1 MIIKLSSIYLKKLF
15 LAGIL
20 LIPSICHSLQI
31 GDKAPNF
38 EAQSTKGTINF
49 HKWSGENWTIL
60 FSHPGDFTPVCTTEL
75 AELSFLQP
83 EFKKRQTKIIT
94 LSTNSVSDHLEWIPH
109 VDKYKNLQKKYKGDK
124 VTVGLEKPDLDY
136 PIVADKE
143 LKIAAAYGM
152 YHPKAEPSESVFGD
166 TNKSTI
172 RSVFI
177 IDPDKTVQTILSYPK
192 NIGRN
197 FDEIIRIIDA
207 LQLSKNYNVAIPA
220 NWQKGKQVIV
230 PNEIPSED
238 IKEKYNVEFFTTY
251 QDYLRT
257 IDDPTATKKA
267 MVPKQKKD
275 DLINFDFL
283 PEFKFDHE
291 KPKSKRIRKQI
302 DK

>member
-1 MIIKLSSIYLKKLF
+1 MCNIYNLRFF
-15 LAGIL
+15 LLIIL
-20 LIPSICHSLQI
+20 LIPLISHSLQI

-38 EAQSTKGTINF
+38 EAQSTKGVINF
-49 HKWSGENWTIL
+49 HNWSENKWTIL

-75 AELSFLQP
+75 AELAFLQP

-94 LSTNSVSDHLEWIPH
+94 LSTDSVDDHLEWIPH
-109 VDKYKNLQKKYKGDK
+109 VDKYKNLQKKYIGDN

-136 PIVADKE
+136 PIVADKK
-143 LKIAAAYGM
+143 LMIATAYGM
-152 YHPKAEPSESVFGD
+152 YHPKAEPSEGVFGD
-166 TNKSTI
+166 SNKSTI

-197 FDEIIRIIDA
+197 FNEIIRIIDA
-207 LQLSKNYNVAIPA
+207 LQLSKKYNVAIPA
-220 NWQKGKQVIV
+220 NWQKGKQVII

-238 IKEKYNVEFFTTY
+238 IKQKYNVEYFTTY

-257 IDDPTATKKA
+257 IDDPSQDTRKPSLNIKKE
-267 MVPKQKKD
+267 KWLD
-275 DLINFDFL
+275 FEFL
-283 PEFKFDHE
+283 PELKFDRE
-291 KPKSKRIRKQI
+291 KPKSKRLKKQI